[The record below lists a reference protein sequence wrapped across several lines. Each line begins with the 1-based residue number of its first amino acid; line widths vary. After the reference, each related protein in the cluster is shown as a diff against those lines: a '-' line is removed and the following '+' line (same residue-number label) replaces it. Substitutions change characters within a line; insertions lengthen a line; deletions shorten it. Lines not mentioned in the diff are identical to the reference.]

1 MEQRSLEFVDDPH
14 MVNVAV
20 SRAVRQFVLVTDH
33 DLFFKKGKNIG
44 DLIRYMQYSTLDENI
59 IESQVVS
66 VFDLL
71 YKQYSRKLLPLKVK
85 MNPKA
90 RFQSEEALRVLL
102 EEILAQPEYNRFS
115 YVQGMLLRNLLNSL
129 ENLSDEE
136 ITYIN
141 NRASLDFVVFYKQD
155 KTCKLVVEVDGFSF
169 HENRPEQL
177 RRDALKDAILTKKQH
192 SIFATC
198 DQRQRRAGADYSCL
212 AVDEKRLSFGISKSK
227 TIKSR
232 CKKINANLF

>member
-1 MEQRSLEFVDDPH
+1 MGQRGLEFVDDPH

-66 VFDLL
+66 AFDLL

-115 YVQGMLLRNLLNSL
+115 YVQDMLLRNLLNSL

-155 KTCKLVVEVDGFSF
+155 KTCKLVIEVNGFSF

-177 RRDALKDAILTKKQH
+177 RRDALKDAILTKYNIPFCDLRPTAAESGSGLFMPCSRRKKVELWNIQKQ
-192 SIFATC
+192 
-198 DQRQRRAGADYSCL
+198 
-212 AVDEKRLSFGISKSK
+212 
-227 TIKSR
+227 
-232 CKKINANLF
+232 N

>member
-1 MEQRSLEFVDDPH
+1 M
-14 MVNVAV
+14 
-20 SRAVRQFVLVTDH
+20 
-33 DLFFKKGKNIG
+33 
-44 DLIRYMQYSTLDENI
+44 IRW
-59 IESQVVS
+59 
-66 VFDLL
+66 

-155 KTCKLVVEVDGFSF
+155 KTCKLVVADGFSF

-177 RRDALKDAILTKKQH
+177 RRDALGCDSTKNNIPFLQL
-192 SIFATC
+192 ATNGSGE
-198 DQRQRRAGADYSCL
+198 RERIIHAL
-212 AVDEKRLSFGISKSK
+212 HM
-227 TIKSR
+227 
-232 CKKINANLF
+232 KKG